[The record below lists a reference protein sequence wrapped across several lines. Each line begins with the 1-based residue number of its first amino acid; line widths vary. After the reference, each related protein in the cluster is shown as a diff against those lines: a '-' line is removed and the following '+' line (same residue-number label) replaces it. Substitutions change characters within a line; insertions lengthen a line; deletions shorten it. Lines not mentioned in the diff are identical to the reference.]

1 MYAKI
6 QIKGKVI
13 VKTGLHI
20 GGGAAFAAIGA
31 VDSTVV
37 RDTLSN
43 LPMIPGSSF
52 KGKMRILLAKK
63 FNTNIAARADDDD
76 DRITRLFGSAK
87 TNQVHNSR
95 ILVSDM
101 FLSNQ
106 DKLRSKGLL
115 IMTEVK
121 FENTI
126 NRATAVATPRQIE
139 RVIRGSEFNLDIV
152 YEQNKDKENELLEDL
167 ETLVLGFKLLTYD
180 YLGGSGS
187 RGYGKIAFS
196 DLKIETVIG
205 ETDNSVIDD
214 IRQQL
219 AELCDNSGE

>member
-31 VDSTVV
+31 VDSTVI

-52 KGKMRILLAKK
+52 KGKMRTLLAKE
-63 FNTNIAARADDDD
+63 FNTNIVKHDDDNI
-76 DRITRLFGSAK
+76 RLTRLFGSAK
-87 TNQVHNSR
+87 PENVQNSR

-101 FLSNQ
+101 FLSNK
-106 DKLRSKGLL
+106 DELRAKGLFS
-115 IMTEVK
+115 MTEVK

-126 NRATAVATPRQIE
+126 NRATAVANPRQIE
-139 RVIRGSEFNLDIV
+139 RVIRGSEFDLDIV
-152 YEQNKDKENELLEDL
+152 YEQNRTKESELSEDL
-167 ETLVLGFKLLTYD
+167 DTLVKGLKLLTFD

-196 DLKIETVIG
+196 KLEAKTVIG
-205 ETDNSVIDD
+205 EADQKVIDS
-214 IRQQL
+214 INKSL
-219 AELCDNSGE
+219 AELCDNSGA